1 MTDGQA
7 ASGLVPRP
15 ALDADDVTFGYVAN
29 KPILRDVQCAVAR
42 GEFVG
47 ILGPNGSGKTSLLRL
62 LAGTLTPSRGRVALD
77 GVDLRELSR
86 MAVARR
92 LAVVPQET
100 NLVFDYTVGEIAL
113 MGRYPHLGAFEVEG
127 PTDLAIAREAL
138 EATGT
143 RPFEDRLF
151 SSLSGGEKQRVV
163 IASALAQLGSLGRNG
178 SKRADQLLLLDEP
191 TSSLDLAY
199 QLEIASILTTLNR
212 DYGLTIVVATHD
224 LNLAAHV
231 CDRLVLLREGR
242 VFVSGETRHVLTPD
256 LIRAVY
262 GVTVDISPRGPSG
275 RLNVT
280 PLSSDHTGRVR

>member
-1 MTDGQA
+1 
-7 ASGLVPRP
+7 
-15 ALDADDVTFGYVAN
+15 VTFGYVAN

-242 VFVSGETRHVLTPD
+242 VFVSGETRQVLTPD

-280 PLSSDHTGRVR
+280 PLSSDHTGRLR

>member
-1 MTDGQA
+1 VTDGQA

-29 KPILRDVQCAVAR
+29 KPILRDVQFAVAR

-62 LAGTLTPSRGRVALD
+62 LAGTLTPSRGRIALD

-86 MAVARR
+86 LAVARR

-143 RPFEDRLF
+143 RPFEDRPF

>member
-1 MTDGQA
+1 VTDGQA
-7 ASGLVPRP
+7 ASGVLPRP

-29 KPILRDVQCAVAR
+29 KPILRDVRFAVAR
-42 GEFVG
+42 GAFVG

-62 LAGTLTPSRGRVALD
+62 LAGTLTPSRGRIALD

-86 MAVARR
+86 LAVARR

-242 VFVSGETRHVLTPD
+242 VFVSGETRQVLTPD

-280 PLSSDHTGRVR
+280 PLSSDHTGRLR